1 MKVLIVE
8 DEALVALYLESL
20 VVGFGH
26 QVCAVAACAGE
37 SIEATATHAPD
48 VALMDVRLA
57 RGTNGVDAAREIYSR
72 HGVRCIF
79 LSGNLD
85 YATRHALAA
94 CHPIDFINKPVLP
107 VTLRRA
113 LQTAERLAS
122 SR

>member
-8 DEALVALYLESL
+8 DEALVALYLEAL

-26 QVCAVAACAGE
+26 QVCAVAACACE
-37 SIEATATHAPD
+37 AIEGAAKHAPD

-57 RGTNGVDAAREIYSR
+57 RGTNGVDAAREIFSR

-85 YATRHALAA
+85 DGTRHALAA
-94 CHPIDFINKPVLP
+94 CQPIAFINKPVLP

-122 SR
+122 SG